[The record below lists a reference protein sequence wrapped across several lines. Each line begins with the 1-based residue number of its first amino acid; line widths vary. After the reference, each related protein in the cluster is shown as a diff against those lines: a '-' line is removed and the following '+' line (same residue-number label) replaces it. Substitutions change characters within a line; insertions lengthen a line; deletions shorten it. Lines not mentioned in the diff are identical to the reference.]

1 MWHFNKAT
9 RRERKNTR
17 RNSSETNKIK
27 SRVCPS
33 SALLNCAGYRIDLI
47 LICIKLHQISG
58 GERSRRTRET
68 CSRASL
74 LETKVQKSGGC
85 RYSTKAP
92 RRSKDP
98 YCVKS
103 ISRKKIRGKRGGGF
117 ERKGKTRDGGRQEG
131 GRRERKLAALPSMPA
146 VCEKAAVAYWGLH
159 NILGHT
165 HISKAARG
173 CVWMCAVPSLS
184 QSSPLSLYRRMVL
197 GWVGVFSLCFF
208 GPDSSLNEPSVVRL
222 FPLTQNVKRLHPSAS
237 LLLLSIRTSCFST
250 LLIVFLYVRLTPG
263 VGGWGS
269 NPPDCEMQ
277 NLAVERMCMLCNFLH
292 LYPPPTPP
300 LSPRRSRLRCQLDV
314 SGCIWASGLAYGGC
328 GCHEQPVLI

>member
-103 ISRKKIRGKRGGGF
+103 ISRKKIRGKGGGWAKG
-117 ERKGKTRDGGRQEG
+117 ENQGWRKTGRW
-131 GRRERKLAALPSMPA
+131 AAGAQVGCSPQHA
-146 VCEKAAVAYWGLH
+146 C
-159 NILGHT
+159 
-165 HISKAARG
+165 
-173 CVWMCAVPSLS
+173 CVWE
-184 QSSPLSLYRRMVL
+184 SSC
-197 GWVGVFSLCFF
+197 G
-208 GPDSSLNEPSVVRL
+208 
-222 FPLTQNVKRLHPSAS
+222 
-237 LLLLSIRTSCFST
+237 LLRIT
-250 LLIVFLYVRLTPG
+250 
-263 VGGWGS
+263 
-269 NPPDCEMQ
+269 
-277 NLAVERMCMLCNFLH
+277 
-292 LYPPPTPP
+292 
-300 LSPRRSRLRCQLDV
+300 
-314 SGCIWASGLAYGGC
+314 
-328 GCHEQPVLI
+328 

>member
-85 RYSTKAP
+85 RYSTKVP

-103 ISRKKIRGKRGGGF
+103 ISRKKIRGKRGGGVS
-117 ERKGKTRDGGRQEG
+117 ERGKPGMEEDRKVGGG
-131 GRRERKLAALPSMPA
+131 
-146 VCEKAAVAYWGLH
+146 
-159 NILGHT
+159 
-165 HISKAARG
+165 
-173 CVWMCAVPSLS
+173 
-184 QSSPLSLYRRMVL
+184 
-197 GWVGVFSLCFF
+197 
-208 GPDSSLNEPSVVRL
+208 
-222 FPLTQNVKRLHPSAS
+222 SAS
-237 LLLLSIRTSCFST
+237 WLLSPAC
-250 LLIVFLYVRLTPG
+250 LLCVRKQL
-263 VGGWGS
+263 W
-269 NPPDCEMQ
+269 
-277 NLAVERMCMLCNFLH
+277 
-292 LYPPPTPP
+292 PTE
-300 LSPRRSRLRCQLDV
+300 DY
-314 SGCIWASGLAYGGC
+314 ITYWDTHTY
-328 GCHEQPVLI
+328 PVLTAVSL